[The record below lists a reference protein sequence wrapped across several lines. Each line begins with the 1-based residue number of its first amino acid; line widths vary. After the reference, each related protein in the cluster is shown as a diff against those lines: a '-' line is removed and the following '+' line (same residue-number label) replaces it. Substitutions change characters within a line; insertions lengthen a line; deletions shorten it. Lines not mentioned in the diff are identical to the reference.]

1 MIIFYIVYT
10 IVIIQRLGELFIARK
25 NEQWL
30 KKRGGIEV
38 GERHYPLFII
48 IHACFFL
55 SFMIEVH
62 TTEQYFIQSLFVFFL
77 LLQIGRIW
85 CIISLGRFWN
95 TKVIVVPNVIRIKR
109 GPYKWC
115 KHPNYTIVLLEILT
129 LPLMFGAIK
138 TALIFVSFQL
148 ILIFIRIPC
157 EERALR
163 GEF

>member
-1 MIIFYIVYT
+1 MPTFYIICT
-10 IVIIQRLGELFIARK
+10 IVIIQRLGELYIARK
-25 NEQWL
+25 NEEWL

-38 GERHYPLFII
+38 GVKHYPLFII
-48 IHACFFL
+48 VHACFFL
-55 SFMIEVH
+55 SFIIEVH
-62 TTEQYFIQSLFVFFL
+62 TSDEIFIQSLFAFFL

-85 CIISLGRFWN
+85 CIASLGRFWN

-115 KHPNYTIVLLEILT
+115 KHPNYAIVILEILT

-138 TALIFVSFQL
+138 TALIFAIIHL
-148 ILIFIRIPC
+148 ILFVIRIPC

-163 GEF
+163 GQF